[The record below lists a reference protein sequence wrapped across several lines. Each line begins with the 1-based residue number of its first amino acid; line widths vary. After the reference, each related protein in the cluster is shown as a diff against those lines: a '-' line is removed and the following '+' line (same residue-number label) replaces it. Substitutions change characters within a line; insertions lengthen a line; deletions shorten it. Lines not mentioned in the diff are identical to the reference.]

1 LSTCQKQYGWCGKKS
16 NPELVEV
23 NWAQGQPDQAAGDCV
38 FARFSNSSVNESV
51 MALENCSQKMN
62 FVCEVRNKVGEDECI
77 NGRELCFV
85 LESEGYY

>member
-1 LSTCQKQYGWCGKKS
+1 LSTCQKKYGWCGKKS

-51 MALENCSQKMN
+51 MALGNCSQKMN
-62 FVCEVRNKVGEDECI
+62 FVCEVRNNVTE
-77 NGRELCFV
+77 NV
-85 LESEGYY
+85 Y